1 MYRIFLHI
9 LVLSLLEIIFYFN
22 YVGPLETK
30 MFKESF
36 KGPTVQNSDDSIY
49 IDINTSNIYNN
60 VTKKYQDLSDMGKYE
75 RNKYNNDLYKST
87 FKKWGIFL
95 CFTIFIILVQFYI
108 YHYKKK
114 DDNYSN
120 DIEMQTFD
128 NINLINN
135 DINSN
140 NDTIIQNNYQYL
152 VKNKLNLFLNIVY
165 FIFLFGF
172 ILLFEYLFFQ
182 FIILKY
188 RIISK
193 QELEFLIIQ
202 TYLPV
207 LNNYISSNNI
217 NFNI

>member
-1 MYRIFLHI
+1 
-9 LVLSLLEIIFYFN
+9 
-22 YVGPLETK
+22 
-30 MFKESF
+30 
-36 KGPTVQNSDDSIY
+36 
-49 IDINTSNIYNN
+49 
-60 VTKKYQDLSDMGKYE
+60 
-75 RNKYNNDLYKST
+75 
-87 FKKWGIFL
+87 
-95 CFTIFIILVQFYI
+95 
-108 YHYKKK
+108 
-114 DDNYSN
+114 
-120 DIEMQTFD
+120 MQTFD